1 MSSDTIYAL
10 SSAAGRAAVA
20 LVRVS
25 GPEVPAILKAVIGGL
40 PAARRA
46 SRRNIRR
53 PGSDEVID
61 DGLVLFFP
69 GPGSATG
76 EDLAEFHIHGGRAVQ
91 SALFECLSSFPRCRP
106 AEPGEFAQRGFE
118 NGKLDLTAAEGI
130 ADLVDAE
137 TEVQRRQAQQQASGQ
152 LAKCYDDWREQIIQ
166 AQALIEADID
176 FSDEGDVDEAVYQA
190 SRGRI
195 EKLKKEINQHLQSA
209 SRGEIIRSGYRVV
222 IAGPT
227 NAGKSSLLNALANR
241 DVAIVS
247 DQAGTTRD
255 VIEVHLDLAGYS
267 VIISDTAGMRETSDA
282 VEQEGIRRTLNRAAE
297 SDLVVW
303 LRDIS
308 ASSELDAPPADARR
322 LIKVLNKSDLA
333 IGSSQALDS
342 DALRISVKTC
352 AGIPELI
359 ERLSAIIQEDLE
371 TEGGAIPTN
380 SRHRHYLGQASQHLT
395 DFLGGDRQHLEL
407 RAEDLRLA
415 ATALGRITGRI
426 DVEDILDQIFSRFC
440 IGK

>member
-25 GPEVPAILKAVIGGL
+25 GPQVPDILNQMAGGL

-53 PGSDEVID
+53 PGTDEVID

-69 GPGSATG
+69 GPASATG
-76 EDLAEFHIHGGRAVQ
+76 EDLTEFHIHGGRAVQ
-91 SALFECLSSFPRCRP
+91 HVLFECLSAFPRCRP
-106 AEPGEFAQRGFE
+106 AEPGEFSQRGFE
-118 NGKLDLTAAEGI
+118 NGKLDLTAAEGV

-137 TEVQRRQAQQQASGQ
+137 TEAQRRQAQRQASGE
-152 LAKCYDDWREQIIQ
+152 LAQRYDDWREQIIQ

-176 FSDEGDVDEAVYQA
+176 FSDEGDVDDAVYRA
-190 SRGRI
+190 SRGRV
-195 EKLKKEINQHLQSA
+195 EKLAEEIEQHLQSA

-227 NAGKSSLLNALANR
+227 NAGKSSLLNALAKR

-255 VIEVHLDLAGYS
+255 VIEVHLDLAGYP
-267 VIISDTAGMRETSDA
+267 VIVSDTAGMRETSDD
-282 VEQEGIRRTLNRAAE
+282 VEKEGIRRTLDRAADA
-297 SDLVVW
+297 DLVIW

-308 ASSELDAPPADARR
+308 ASDDLATPPRDARR
-322 LIKVLNKSDLA
+322 IIKVLNKCDLRSGSDQ
-333 IGSSQALDS
+333 STDS
-342 DALRISVKTC
+342 DALQTSVKTG

-359 ERLSAIIQEDLE
+359 DRLSAIIQEDLDTKGE
-371 TEGGAIPTN
+371 AIPTN
-380 SRHRHYLGQASQHLT
+380 SRHRHYLAQASQHLSS
-395 DFLGGDRQHLEL
+395 FLAADSEHPEL

-415 ATALGRITGRI
+415 ATALGRLTGRI

>member
-25 GPEVPAILKAVIGGL
+25 GPEVPAILMGMIGEKPSPRKAVY
-40 PAARRA
+40 R
-46 SRRNIRR
+46 SIRR
-53 PGSDEVID
+53 PGTEEIID
-61 DGLVLFFP
+61 DGLILFFP

-76 EDLAEFHIHGGRAVQ
+76 EDLAEFHIHGGRAIRH
-91 SALFECLSSFPRCRP
+91 ALFECLSAFPRCRP
-106 AEPGEFAQRGFE
+106 AEPGEFSQRGFE

-137 TEVQRRQAQQQASGQ
+137 TEAQRRQAQRQASGQ
-152 LAKCYDDWREQIIQ
+152 LAMRYDDWREQIVQ

-176 FSDEGDVDEAVYQA
+176 FSDEGDVDDAVYRA
-190 SRGRI
+190 SRDRV
-195 EKLKKEINQHLQSA
+195 ETLAKEIDQHLQSA

-227 NAGKSSLLNALANR
+227 NAGKSSLLNALAKR

-255 VIEVHLDLAGYS
+255 VIEVHLDLAGYP
-267 VIISDTAGMRETSDA
+267 VIVSDTAGMRETSDD
-282 VEQEGIRRTLNRAAE
+282 VEREGIRRTLVRAADA
-297 SDLVVW
+297 DLVIW
-303 LRDIS
+303 LRDLS
-308 ASSELDAPPADARR
+308 ASDELATPPKDAGR

-333 IGSSQALDS
+333 SGPNQSANS
-342 DALRISVKTC
+342 DALQTSVKTG
-352 AGIPELI
+352 AGIPQLI
-359 ERLSAIIQEDLE
+359 EHLSTIIQEDLDTDGE
-371 TEGGAIPTN
+371 AIPTN
-380 SRHRHYLGQASQHLT
+380 SRHRYYLGQASQHLST
-395 DFLGGDRQHLEL
+395 FLAADSKHLEL

-415 ATALGRITGRI
+415 ATALGRLTGRI